1 MFISSRENI
10 ELMMDIIDEQKTIP
24 RQDKLVVD
32 WKKAVPI
39 LNKTFSVNFSMEQWR
54 QRYKR
59 QNGKPKT
66 FNQRTDEIIDLP
78 TEPYDEK
85 SIIEA
90 MGFDSTQFMVDRIT
104 VNRWW
109 TDGIPSEEDL
119 IKRIK
124 SGQIKAHLKPR
135 RFEFSEEAVQELFE
149 KANITQ
155 IWVDESVDKPSGLL
169 ELTLTDMHFG
179 GNTYEDYKPHQDK
192 VMRWIKSKE
201 WQEVLIPIGND
212 LFHWDNV
219 NGTTTAGTQVGFE
232 PNLDEVWEDA
242 IKFYFPIIEE
252 AIRQSVDVYIP
263 YIKGNHDATLGWAF
277 TKMVEK
283 KFPQAIVDTSID
295 NYKLHTWEKIAIG
308 LSHGNEPRDFKK
320 YSKIF
325 NELYRMELAQA
336 EVREIHLGDKHHQ
349 IIHDEFGIVT
359 RGLST
364 ASKTDQ
370 WHYNKGFIGA
380 SKCFQAFI
388 YTEDSIEAMV
398 FI

>member
-1 MFISSRENI
+1 MALYDEKLLK
-10 ELMMDIIDEQKTIP
+10 ELFEKHYEVTPKYRVAMQQEYFELTEKKIPMPTLRDKVAKYRFSLTKTFNERTDDIIDQPK
-24 RQDKLVVD
+24 KLYTS
-32 WKKAVPI
+32 K
-39 LNKTFSVNFSMEQWR
+39 
-54 QRYKR
+54 
-59 QNGKPKT
+59 
-66 FNQRTDEIIDLP
+66 DLL
-78 TEPYDEK
+78 
-85 SIIEA
+85 EA
-90 MGFDSTQFMVDRIT
+90 MGVDPDGDLDFDRAT

-109 TDGIPSEEDL
+109 LDRGDILE
-119 IKRIK
+119 RIRN
-124 SGQIKAHLKPR
+124 GQLKIQLTKKK
-135 RFEFSEEAVQELFE
+135 FELTEAVMNSLLEQ
-149 KANITQ
+149 ANITPLW
-155 IWVDESVDKPSGLL
+155 IDESVDKPSGLF
-169 ELTLTDMHFG
+169 EFTMTDPHFG
-179 GNTYEDYKPHQDK
+179 KNTYADYKPHQDK
-192 VMRWIKSKE
+192 IMRWIKSKE

-232 PNLDEVWEDA
+232 PNLEQAWEDA

-252 AIRQSVDVYIP
+252 TIRHSVDVYIP
-263 YIKGNHDATLGWAF
+263 YIKGNHDATLGWSF
-277 TKMVEK
+277 VKMIEK

-295 NYKLHTWEKIAIG
+295 NYKLHTWKKIAIG
-308 LSHGNEPRDFKK
+308 LSHGNEPKDFKK

-325 NELYRMELAQA
+325 NELFRMELAQA

-364 ASKTDQ
+364 ASITDR
-370 WHYNKGFIGA
+370 WHYNNGFIGA

>member
-1 MFISSRENI
+1 MKYNI
-10 ELMMDIIDEQKTIP
+10 ELIETLYKKYQEEGTINY
-24 RQDKLVVD
+24 RRLLIEDYE
-32 WKKAVPI
+32 KATGNAIPI
-39 LNKTFSVNFSMEQWR
+39 STLEKYIAR
-54 QRYKR
+54 IKI
-59 QNGKPKT
+59 KPKT
-66 FNQRTDEIIDLP
+66 FNERTDEIIDLP
-78 TEPYDEK
+78 TEPYNEQA
-85 SIIEA
+85 IIIA
-90 MGFDSTQFMVDRIT
+90 MGFDPTKFMIERIT

-119 IKRIK
+119 LKRIK
-124 SGQIKAHLKPR
+124 SGQIKAQLKPR
-135 RFEFSEEAVQELFE
+135 RFEFSEESINELIE
-149 KANITQ
+149 LANVSQ

-179 GNTYEDYKPHQDK
+179 KNTYENYKPHQDK

-232 PNLDEVWEDA
+232 PNLDETWEDA

-252 AIRQSVDVYIP
+252 AIRQSIDVYIP

-277 TKMVEK
+277 AKMVEK
-283 KFPQAIVDTSID
+283 TFPQAIVDTSID

-349 IIHDEFGIVT
+349 MIHDEFGIVT

-364 ASKTDQ
+364 ASNTDQ